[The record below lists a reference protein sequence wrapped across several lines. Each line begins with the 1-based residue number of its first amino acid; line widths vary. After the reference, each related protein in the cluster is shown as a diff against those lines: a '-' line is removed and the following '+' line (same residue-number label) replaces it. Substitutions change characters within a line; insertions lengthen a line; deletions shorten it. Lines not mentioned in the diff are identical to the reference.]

1 MKIKRVESTGE
12 RERRSGRRE
21 KRESGGGEIE
31 EKPIREKDGK
41 GRGKSTVGKGIE
53 GEQKMCMKIRG

>member
-1 MKIKRVESTGE
+1 MKIKRVEGTGE

-21 KRESGGGEIE
+21 KQERGRGEIE
-31 EKPIREKDGK
+31 EKPIREKGGK

-53 GEQKMCMKIRG
+53 GEQKVGMKIRG